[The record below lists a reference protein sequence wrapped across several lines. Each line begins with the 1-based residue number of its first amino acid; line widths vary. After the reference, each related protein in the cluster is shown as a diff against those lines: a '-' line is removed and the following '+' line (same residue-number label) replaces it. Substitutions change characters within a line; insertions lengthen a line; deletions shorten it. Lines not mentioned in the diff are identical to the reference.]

1 MKLLNKYLISF
12 AALAFAACSS
22 MDIDDAEAVSE
33 NFPEDF
39 DDAVYMELHPE
50 LVSMQVRNYIAD
62 YNASVKESL
71 VPDSI
76 IADSNAFSAD
86 TALLHQIYATPCY
99 GGYGETRWA
108 DAWAPVITDSLVCQ
122 LKEVYVQL
130 NLWKKTTVKDSA
142 GTDSTSEGKVDSTT
156 FSLVAPITVV
166 KDSADTTKFVSVT
179 GMPKDDTTA
188 TDPVTYVISD
198 SLDVLT
204 GKLMG
209 TTKTDTASCDTIPN
223 EKPGSL
229 KSVDVTF
236 LHGFNFID
244 TRDDWKKIKAV
255 PIDTFAI
262 SLQYVLYGESHGWAY
277 RKCKDTEKDNPKI
290 SEEYPV
296 TKRYCVDAKGV
307 VREIK

>member
-22 MDIDDAEAVSE
+22 MDIDDAETVSE

-86 TALLHQIYATPCY
+86 TALLHQIFATPCY

-122 LKEVYVQL
+122 LKEVYVQI
-130 NLWKKTTVKDSA
+130 NLWKKTTVTDSST
-142 GTDSTSEGKVDSTT
+142 GEESVDSTSIN
-156 FSLVAPITVV
+156 LVAPITVV
-166 KDSADTTKFVSVT
+166 MDSTDTTKFVSVT
-179 GMPKDDTTA
+179 GMPKDDSTA

-198 SLDVLT
+198 SLDVLAGAKR
-204 GKLMG
+204 GKTQM
-209 TTKTDTASCDTIPN
+209 DTVGCDTIPN

-255 PIDTFAI
+255 PIDTLAI

-296 TKRYCVDAKGV
+296 TKRYCVDAKGD